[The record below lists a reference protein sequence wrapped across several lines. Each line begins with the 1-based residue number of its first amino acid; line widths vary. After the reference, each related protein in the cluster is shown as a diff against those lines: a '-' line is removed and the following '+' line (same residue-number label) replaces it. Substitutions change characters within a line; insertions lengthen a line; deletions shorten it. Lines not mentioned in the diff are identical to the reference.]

1 MQASQSKTCLIM
13 SAESK
18 KCKVCRRQGEK
29 LFLKGEKCFSV
40 KCPINKKP
48 YPPGAKGKR
57 RTKSLS
63 EYGKELKEKQKIKN
77 WYNLSEHQFRN
88 YIKEALRKRKSNE
101 NSAEFL
107 IQELESRMDN
117 VVLKLGLA
125 SSHSHARQMVSH
137 GHFLINEKPIN
148 IPSYKLKVGDKVSVR
163 KNSVGKNVFKDITLN
178 IKKHQAPSWLKLDKT
193 KLEGEVT
200 GKPSLEEVNPP
211 AEISSIFEFYS
222 R

>member
-1 MQASQSKTCLIM
+1 M
-13 SAESK
+13 SIESK
-18 KCKVCRRQGEK
+18 KCKICRRQGTK

-57 RTKSLS
+57 RTRALS
-63 EYGKELKEKQKIKN
+63 EYGKQMREKQKIRN
-77 WYNLSEHQFRN
+77 WYNLSEHQFRR
-88 YIKEALRKRKSNE
+88 YIHEALRKRKSNE

-107 IQELESRMDN
+107 IQRLESRMDN
-117 VVLKLGLA
+117 VILKLGFA

-137 GHFLINEKPIN
+137 GHFAVNGKPVN
-148 IPSYKLKVGDKVSVR
+148 IPSCEMKMGDKITVR
-163 KNSVGKNVFKDITLN
+163 KKSTGKNVFKELALN
-178 IKKHQAPSWLKLDKT
+178 IKNHQAPSWLKLDKS
-193 KLEGEVT
+193 KFEGEVV
-200 GKPSLEEVNPP
+200 GSPNLEEVNPP